1 MTSFGE
7 WLRETRQRRGYS
19 LRRLAREVGCSPTYV
34 SVIERGAY
42 VPPAPAMQARLAAAL
57 GIDPGEMRRRA
68 NEGRIDPELREQMLG
83 HPHQEQLID
92 LLRVTR
98 GLSETQVEEIV
109 SYIRGHE

>member
-1 MTSFGE
+1 MTSFGA
-7 WLRETRQRRGYS
+7 WFREVRERRGYT

-34 SVIERGAY
+34 SVIERGADI
-42 VPPAPAMQARLAAAL
+42 PPAPAMQARLAAAL

-83 HPHQEQLID
+83 HPHQEQFID

-98 GLSETQVEEIV
+98 DMTGEQVAKIV
-109 SYIRGHE
+109 RKIRSAA